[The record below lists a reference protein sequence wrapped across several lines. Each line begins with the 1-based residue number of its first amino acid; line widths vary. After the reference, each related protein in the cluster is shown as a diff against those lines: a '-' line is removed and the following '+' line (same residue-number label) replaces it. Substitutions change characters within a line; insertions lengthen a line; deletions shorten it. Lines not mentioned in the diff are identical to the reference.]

1 MAVENYLLLC
11 VVFAA
16 HILGI
21 ETRKVRVG
29 RGGGGG
35 GIVIAFIFIGS
46 IIAIVILTCIC
57 RLFKFCRSKWPNF
70 KQRIFRLCCR
80 GENQQAGNDAVDL
93 TVLDLIILMEQARL
107 VAYLRAQQN
116 NEQSAAVGQIG
127 PCEQIGSSQLK
138 LDTLSP
144 MMLLDTDDSKET
156 TATSDIQRPW
166 EHVGSSQ
173 LKLDT
178 LSPMTLDDTD
188 DLKETIATSAIQSR
202 SWEQVG
208 TPQLKLDTLSILK
221 LNDVSITQKTPMTTY
236 DGSSAQ
242 IRHT

>member
-35 GIVIAFIFIGS
+35 GIVIAFIVIGS

-116 NEQSAAVGQIG
+116 NEQSAA
-127 PCEQIGSSQLK
+127 LK
-138 LDTLSP
+138 LDTP
-144 MMLLDTDDSKET
+144 SKLT
-156 TATSDIQRPW
+156 
-166 EHVGSSQ
+166 
-173 LKLDT
+173 
-178 LSPMTLDDTD
+178 
-188 DLKETIATSAIQSR
+188 
-202 SWEQVG
+202 
-208 TPQLKLDTLSILK
+208 
-221 LNDVSITQKTPMTTY
+221 LNDVNITQKN
-236 DGSSAQ
+236 Q
-242 IRHT
+242 IISDELSRLWEQMMALQLE